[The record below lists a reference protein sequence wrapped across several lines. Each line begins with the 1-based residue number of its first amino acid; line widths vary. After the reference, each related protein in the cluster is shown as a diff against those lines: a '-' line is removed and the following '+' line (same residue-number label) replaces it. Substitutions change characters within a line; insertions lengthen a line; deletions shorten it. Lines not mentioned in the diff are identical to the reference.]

1 MKRLTQKL
9 VDLKIFDCP
18 QCGKSRMKRPLDYV
32 VSKEKKAFKDRT
44 SSEIELFIDICDTC
58 RANNYKN
65 HFEPTKADIR
75 KVLNAIKEDSKLGDN
90 SLEDLL

>member
-1 MKRLTQKL
+1 MKRLTQKP

-18 QCGKSRMKRPLDYV
+18 QCHKSRMKRPLDYI
-32 VSKEKKAFKDRT
+32 VSKETKIFKDRT
-44 SSEIELFIDICDTC
+44 NKEIELFIDICDTC

-75 KVLNAIKEDSKLGDN
+75 KVLNAIKTESHLDNN